1 MKHPIAFGQ
10 REGGETMAIHA
21 RSNVAVT
28 FLLIL
33 DDEVDGLLNVLGIR
47 SVIGVLSVGE
57 EGHDAESNDSG
68 FAAIVSAFPGALGIL
83 ILGKPL

>member
-1 MKHPIAFGQ
+1 
-10 REGGETMAIHA
+10 MAIHA

-47 SVIGVLSVGE
+47 SVIGVFSVGE
-57 EGHDAESNDSG
+57 EGHDAESDDSG